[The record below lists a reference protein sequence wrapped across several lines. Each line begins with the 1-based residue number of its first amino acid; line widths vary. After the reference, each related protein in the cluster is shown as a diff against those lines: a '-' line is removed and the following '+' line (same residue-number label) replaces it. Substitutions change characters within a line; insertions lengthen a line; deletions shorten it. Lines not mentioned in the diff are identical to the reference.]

1 VCPAPVVVLVTLDAL
16 SEPDYQVAWVHY
28 PTVQDGGYS

>member
-1 VCPAPVVVLVTLDAL
+1 VVVVVTLDAL

-28 PTVQDGGYS
+28 PTVPDDDYS